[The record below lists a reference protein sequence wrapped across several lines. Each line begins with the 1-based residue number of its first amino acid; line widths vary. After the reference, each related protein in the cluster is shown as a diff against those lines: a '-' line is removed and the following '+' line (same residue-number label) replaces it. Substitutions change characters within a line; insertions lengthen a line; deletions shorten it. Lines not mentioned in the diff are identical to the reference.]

1 MGSGKREDQGVTRI
15 VLTDGGMGQ
24 ELIRRSGKE
33 PTPMWSA
40 RVLLDEP
47 DLVRELHADFIRAGA
62 MTITVNT
69 YSATPERLE
78 RDGQSDWFVPLQQRG
93 CELAIAAREACGI
106 DGVRIAGCL
115 PPILASYRPDVAPD
129 YGTCLS
135 LYRQVVEQQA
145 AHVDFFLCETLAS
158 VKEIKAAATAA
169 KESGKEVW
177 VGMTVRDDG
186 SAVLRGGET
195 LAEAHAALDLIGVE
209 ARLLNCSK
217 PEAINASWQVFAN
230 GKGPLGAYAN
240 GFTAIDNLKP
250 GGTVKSISARHD
262 LGPDQ
267 YARFALQWAEQGAA
281 IVGGCCEVGP
291 EHISSLRRGLEER
304 GFAISGSLT

>member
-1 MGSGKREDQGVTRI
+1 MKSI

-47 DLVRELHADFIRAGA
+47 DLVRELHADFISAGA
-62 MTITVNT
+62 RTITINT

-78 RDGQSDWFVPLQQRG
+78 RDGQSDWFKPLQQRG
-93 CELAIAAREACGI
+93 CELALAAREESGI
-106 DGVRIAGCL
+106 EGVRIAGCL

-129 YGTCLS
+129 YETCLS

-158 VKEIKAAATAA
+158 VKEIRAAATAA
-169 KESGKEVW
+169 KESGKPVW
-177 VGMTVRDDG
+177 VGMTVKDDG
-186 SAVLRGGET
+186 SAMLRGGET
-195 LAEAHAALDLIGVE
+195 LADAHAVLDEIGVE
-209 ARLLNCSK
+209 VRLLNCSK
-217 PEAINASWQVFAN
+217 PEAISASWGEFSKAA
-230 GKGPLGAYAN
+230 GPLGAYAN

-262 LGPDQ
+262 LGPEQ
-267 YARFALQWAEQGAA
+267 YAGFVLQWVNDGAA

-291 EHISSLRRGLEER
+291 EHIAFLRQALEER
-304 GFAISGSLT
+304 GYTITGSVK